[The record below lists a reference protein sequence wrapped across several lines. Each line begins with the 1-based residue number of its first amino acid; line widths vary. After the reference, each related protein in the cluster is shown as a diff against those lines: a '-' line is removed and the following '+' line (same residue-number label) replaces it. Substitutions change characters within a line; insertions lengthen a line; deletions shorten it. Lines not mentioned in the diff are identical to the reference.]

1 MDRLNEANLLDLG
14 HAIERFCYR
23 FAQLSLFDHDRFYM
37 IAAMQR
43 FSVLMGLLPVI
54 LAAQTSMF
62 DGKTFKGWR
71 DVTKLNVPG
80 DAFTIDGG
88 AIQSKKKPHINE
100 DLFSLGEYEDFE
112 LTFEWKISPGGNSG
126 IKYRLQDAV
135 FLNESIKRPLKKF
148 EETVRDEYT
157 RRPSDRA
164 KLKPEEHGQL
174 YTVAFEFQ
182 LIDDDNYSYKLP
194 PLQRTGALYSF
205 LPPTKAMSKK
215 PGEWNTAKLVV
226 KGDHVEHWVNGEK
239 VLDASLKSPAI
250 TDGAKARW
258 GETHP
263 VYKLLTEQPK
273 KKSPILIQN
282 HGDEAWFRNLK
293 IKKL

>member
-1 MDRLNEANLLDLG
+1 MQSILLL
-14 HAIERFCYR
+14 
-23 FAQLSLFDHDRFYM
+23 LSLV
-37 IAAMQR
+37 AADE
-43 FSVLMGLLPVI
+43 VL
-54 LAAQTSMF
+54 F
-62 DGKTFKGWR
+62 DGKSFKGWR
-71 DVTKLNVPG
+71 DVSKLNVPG
-80 DAFTIDGG
+80 NAFSIEDG
-88 AIQSKKKPHINE
+88 AIKSNKKPWINE

-112 LTFEWKISPGGNSG
+112 LTFEWKISPRGNSG

-135 FLNESIKRPLKKF
+135 FMNESIERPVKKF
-148 EETVRDEYT
+148 EETLRDEYV

-164 KLKPEEHGQL
+164 QLKPTEHGQL

-182 LIDDDNYSYKLP
+182 LIDDENYLYKLP
-194 PLQRTGALYSF
+194 PLQKTGALYSF
-205 LPPTKAMSKK
+205 IPPTKAASKK

-239 VLDASLKSPAI
+239 VLDANLKSPEIAA
-250 TDGAKARW
+250 GAKARW

-282 HGDEAWFRNLK
+282 HGDEAWFRNLR

>member
-1 MDRLNEANLLDLG
+1 MQSILL
-14 HAIERFCYR
+14 A
-23 FAQLSLFDHDRFYM
+23 LSL
-37 IAAMQR
+37 
-43 FSVLMGLLPVI
+43 
-54 LAAQTSMF
+54 LAADEVLF
-62 DGKTFKGWR
+62 DGKSFKGWR
-71 DVTKLNVPG
+71 DVSKLNVPG
-80 DAFTIDGG
+80 NAFSIEDG
-88 AIQSKKKPHINE
+88 AIKSNKKPWINE

-112 LTFEWKISPGGNSG
+112 LTFEWKISAKGNSG

-135 FLNESIKRPLKKF
+135 FMNESIERPVKKF
-148 EETVRDEYT
+148 EETLRDEYT

-164 KLKPEEHGQL
+164 KLKPTEHGQL

-182 LIDDDNYSYKLP
+182 LIDDDNYLYKLP
-194 PLQRTGALYSF
+194 PLQKTGALYSF
-205 LPPTKAMSKK
+205 IPPTKAAGKK

-226 KGDHVEHWVNGEK
+226 KGDHVEHWVNGVK
-239 VLDASLKSPAI
+239 VLDANLKGPEIAA
-250 TDGAKARW
+250 GAKARW

-282 HGDEAWFRNLK
+282 HGDEAWFRNLR